1 MRSISRACRRGDQV
15 GAFVAVNESESGTFA
30 TCPRYLKMSTSRGR
44 PEVIS
49 ARPERRDWTPKAM
62 WDFCPLSSTRLLDQ
76 APLRPRVVTAKL
88 DTTTNDN
95 LRINNP
101 R

>member
-15 GAFVAVNESESGTFA
+15 GAFAAVHESESGTFE
-30 TCPRYLKMSTSRGR
+30 TCPRYEMSSSRGR

-49 ARPERRDWTPKAM
+49 AGPERRDWTPKAT
-62 WDFCPLSSTRLLDQ
+62 WDFCPLSSTRFLDQ